1 MTKPIYI
8 EAQDAFLFAC
18 NTSALYS
25 HQCNMARQGKTLNAW
40 INHVKW
46 NVMRHYR
53 NDVNTETVGDEWA
66 ISAAT
71 AKEVAALL
79 KSYYEKHVK
88 EG

>member
-25 HQCNMARQGKTLNAW
+25 HQCNMARQGKGNAAW
-40 INHVKW
+40 LNHVKW
-46 NVMRHYR
+46 NVIRHYR
-53 NDVNTETVGDEWA
+53 NDVKIETFGDEWA
-66 ISAAT
+66 ISGAT